1 MKNIFSWLKSLLGG
15 ICECVRVNQ
24 EDHMD
29 ALTCRVKTVFDIGK
43 VLDRFNAAA
52 NLLVNY
58 VGQPCVLPLFLWGL
72 ALRDRFL
79 LQNEDGS
86 VIGQLVSSSSEVLSS
101 SAPSNSHALLKC
113 CPRITHCSNVSS
125 LEDLGWAADR
135 KAVQKSQALRGL
147 HQHMFMHRDLPPVNQ
162 TWREGRA
169 NSFIQIISVAKRL
182 NVFQAASIF

>member
-43 VLDRFNAAA
+43 VLDRFSAAA

-86 VIGQLVSSSSEVLSS
+86 VIGQLVSSSREALSS
-101 SAPSNSHALLKC
+101 SAPSNTHALLKC
-113 CPRITHCSNVSS
+113 CPRITHCSNVAS

-135 KAVQKSQALRGL
+135 KAVQKNQALRGL
-147 HQHMFMHRDLPPVNQ
+147 HQRMFMHRDLPPVNQ
-162 TWREGRA
+162 PWVTGGR
-169 NSFIQIISVAKRL
+169 SQ
-182 NVFQAASIF
+182 